1 MYFTESVSDRMH
13 VSYNDKT
20 DLLYIRLDDRRQE
33 VINRRVSDDIMLDI
47 GEEDKIIGIEI
58 LDASK
63 HVNLDRLYLTS

>member
-1 MYFTESVSDRMH
+1 MN

-33 VINRRVSDDIMLDI
+33 VINKRVSDDVVLDI
-47 GEEDKIIGIEI
+47 GEGDKIIGIEI

-63 HVNLDRLYLTS
+63 HVNLDRLLPVNYKLSKDVI

>member
-1 MYFTESVSDRMH
+1 MH

-33 VINRRVSDDIMLDI
+33 VINKRVSDDVVLDI
-47 GEEDKIIGIEI
+47 GEGDKIIGIEI

-63 HVNLDRLYLTS
+63 HVNLDRLLPVNYLTI

>member
-1 MYFTESVSDRMH
+1 MH

-33 VINRRVSDDIMLDI
+33 VINRRVSDDVVLDI
-47 GEEDKIIGIEI
+47 GEGDKIIGIEI

-63 HVNLDRLYLTS
+63 HVKLDCLLPVNYQVSKDAI